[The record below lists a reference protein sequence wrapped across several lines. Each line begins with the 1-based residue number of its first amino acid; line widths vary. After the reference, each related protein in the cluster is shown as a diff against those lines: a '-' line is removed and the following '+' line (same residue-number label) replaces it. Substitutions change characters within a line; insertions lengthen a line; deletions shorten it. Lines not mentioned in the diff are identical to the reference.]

1 MSETSQNNE
10 QLLYSVVVRLG
21 DMEKQLKRAA
31 DSATGTYRLMKK
43 ESKSATDNMA
53 KDAERATTRINRAL
67 ASTSSK
73 IGLLSKT
80 YASAEQTFSQSFKG
94 LFIGLAGAF
103 TLRNATSLADQ
114 YTSIENALKSTG
126 LTGKQLTDVFD
137 GLYAAAQRNSTPIAS
152 LVQLYS
158 RLSFNQKELGTDTQ
172 GIIHFTD
179 TISQLLRAGGTSAQ
193 EASGAL
199 LQLSQALGSS
209 RIQAEEFNSIVDGAP
224 TILRAAANGIK
235 EAGGSVSKLRQ
246 LVLDGKLSNQAFFRG
261 IEVGAG
267 QITQNLAGT
276 STTVSQAMTNL
287 YNSMVKA
294 VGRFNKSAEATD
306 TFGKALQELST
317 TVDNVDM
324 NNLVKEVNQVIMV
337 LKESVEWFLKFSEKA
352 TEFSN
357 NNRPFSIGDALD
369 SSGITDAVNN
379 NLPSWF
385 FNLQTP
391 KTRAAAQKAQAG
403 GQEGK
408 TEWKRQGEESGKS
421 FTEGAEDAIQ
431 QWYKN
436 KYPNGVKDALRE
448 EGTTVLS
455 SRGQG
460 KPSATKQDPV
470 SVKDYPVIGS
480 KDGKGSKKKLND
492 YQQEIRSIQ
501 EQTASLNAERD
512 ALAQL
517 NPLVD
522 DNGYAVEKA
531 QAKQKLLNAAKR
543 EHLTLTPELTAE
555 IERESESLA
564 KSVAS
569 KNQVIATQE
578 KLKKSIEETKDIAKD
593 FSRTLTDGLI
603 NNKKFVD
610 ALGDAFLRLGQRFA
624 DSAISTA
631 IDNVFKL
638 RTTNTASNSGSNLF
652 SSLFGGLF
660 GGKGF
665 ASGTANTGGMRGEP
679 IGIVHGQEAVIPLPN
694 GGKVPVQIFTGRQE
708 TQTKPRLSEPAQRV
722 NLSVHVAPSD
732 MFDVH
737 VREIAQQVSQQNIRE
752 YHKNLPNL
760 IGQTINE
767 AQTKNRM

>member
-53 KDAERATTRINRAL
+53 RDAERATSRINRAL

-94 LFIGLAGAF
+94 AFIGLAGAF

-224 TILRAAANGIK
+224 TILRAAAIGIE

-246 LVLDGKLSNQAFFRG
+246 LVIDGKLSNEAFFRG
-261 IEVGAG
+261 IEIGAG
-267 QITQNLAGT
+267 EITKNLDGT
-276 STTVSQAMTNL
+276 SKTVAQSMTNL

-294 VGRFNKSAEATD
+294 VGRFNESTEATN
-306 TFGKALQELST
+306 TFGQALEELSST
-317 TVDNVDM
+317 IDNIDM
-324 NNLVKEVNQVIMV
+324 DNLVTNVNNVV
-337 LKESVEWFLKFSEKA
+337 GALKDGVEWCVKFRETASNFG
-352 TEFSN
+352 TELGKTLGTDKVGN
-357 NNRPFSIGDALD
+357 WLGDAGFFD
-369 SSGITDAVNN
+369 HIPGVYSNKQYQEQQQSVN
-379 NLPSWF
+379 
-385 FNLQTP
+385 
-391 KTRAAAQKAQAG
+391 G
-403 GQEGK
+403 
-408 TEWKRQGEESGKS
+408 
-421 FTEGAEDAIQ
+421 EGAGNKTSWKSTGKQDNQAFPPNAAKTIRDN
-431 QWYKN
+431 YK
-436 KYPNGVKDALRE
+436 KLYPNGIADALSDSNRTILSPNQVE
-448 EGTTVLS
+448 RSEGKV
-455 SRGQG
+455 
-460 KPSATKQDPV
+460 KPI

-492 YQQEIRSIQ
+492 YQQEIRSIK
-501 EQTASLNAERD
+501 EQTASLDAERD

-522 DNGYAVEKA
+522 DNGFAVEKA

-543 EHLTLTPELTAE
+543 EHLTLTPKLIEE
-555 IERESESLA
+555 IENEATSLA
-564 KSVAS
+564 KSTAS
-569 KNQVIATQE
+569 RNELLAMQA
-578 KLKKSIEETKDIAKD
+578 KLKKSMEETKDVAKD
-593 FSRTLTDGLI
+593 FTRTFTDGLI
-603 NNKKFVD
+603 NGKNVVES
-610 ALGDAFLRLGQRFA
+610 LGDAILRLGQRLV
-624 DSAISTA
+624 DSGINLA
-631 IDNVFKL
+631 IDNFFKA
-638 RTTNTASNSGSNLF
+638 RTVNTASSGGGNFF
-652 SSLFGGLF
+652 SSIFGGLF

-665 ASGTANTGGMRGEP
+665 ASGTANTGGAKGEP
-679 IGIVHGQEAVIPLPN
+679 RGIVHGQEAVIPLPN
-694 GGKVPVQIFTGRQE
+694 GGKVPVQMYGGVSPKLGTPSPQKIAIHV
-708 TQTKPRLSEPAQRV
+708 EP
-722 NLSVHVAPSD
+722 SKF
-732 MFDVH
+732 FDVH
-737 VREIAQQVSQQNIRE
+737 VEEVSQKVVSSGIEQYDRVLDHTVGIKLANGRAMGRFE
-752 YHKNLPNL
+752 
-760 IGQTINE
+760 
-767 AQTKNRM
+767 

>member
-224 TILRAAANGIK
+224 TILRAAAIGIQ

-246 LVLDGKLSNQAFFRG
+246 LVIDGKLSNEAFFRG
-261 IEVGAG
+261 IEIGAG
-267 QITQNLAGT
+267 EITKNLDGT
-276 STTVSQAMTNL
+276 SKTVAQSMTNL

-294 VGRFNKSAEATD
+294 VGRFNESTEATN
-306 TFGKALQELST
+306 TFGQALEELSNT
-317 TVDNVDM
+317 IDNIDM
-324 NNLVKEVNQVIMV
+324 DNLVTNVNNVISV
-337 LKESVEWFLKFSEKA
+337 LKDGAEWFIKFRETA
-352 TEFSN
+352 SN
-357 NNRPFSIGDALD
+357 FGAELGKNLGTDKVGNWLGDAGFFD
-369 SSGITDAVNN
+369 HIPGVYSNKQYQEQQQSVN
-379 NLPSWF
+379 
-385 FNLQTP
+385 
-391 KTRAAAQKAQAG
+391 G
-403 GQEGK
+403 
-408 TEWKRQGEESGKS
+408 
-421 FTEGAEDAIQ
+421 EGADNKTSWKSTGKQDNQAFPPNATKTIRDN
-431 QWYKN
+431 YK
-436 KYPNGVKDALRE
+436 KLYPNGIADALSDSNR
-448 EGTTVLS
+448 TILS
-455 SRGQG
+455 PNQVERSGG
-460 KPSATKQDPV
+460 KVKPI

-737 VREIAQQVSQQNIRE
+737 VREVAQQVSQRNIRE

>member
-53 KDAERATTRINRAL
+53 RDAERATSRINRAL

-94 LFIGLAGAF
+94 AFIGLAGAF

-224 TILRAAANGIK
+224 TILRAAAIGIE

-246 LVLDGKLSNQAFFRG
+246 LVIDGKLSNEAFFRG
-261 IEVGAG
+261 IEIGAG
-267 QITQNLAGT
+267 EITKNLDGT
-276 STTVSQAMTNL
+276 SKTVAQSMTNL

-294 VGRFNKSAEATD
+294 VGRFNESTEATN
-306 TFGKALQELST
+306 TFGQALEELSST
-317 TVDNVDM
+317 IDNIDM
-324 NNLVKEVNQVIMV
+324 DNLVTNVNNVV
-337 LKESVEWFLKFSEKA
+337 GALKDGVEWCVKFRETASNFG
-352 TEFSN
+352 TELGKTLGTDKVGN
-357 NNRPFSIGDALD
+357 WLGDAGFFD
-369 SSGITDAVNN
+369 HIPGVYSNKQYQEQQQSVN
-379 NLPSWF
+379 
-385 FNLQTP
+385 
-391 KTRAAAQKAQAG
+391 G
-403 GQEGK
+403 
-408 TEWKRQGEESGKS
+408 
-421 FTEGAEDAIQ
+421 EGAGNKTSWKSTGKQDNQAFPPNAAKTIRDN
-431 QWYKN
+431 YK
-436 KYPNGVKDALRE
+436 KLYPNGIADALSDSNR
-448 EGTTVLS
+448 TILS
-455 SRGQG
+455 PNQVERSGG
-460 KPSATKQDPV
+460 KVKPI

-492 YQQEIRSIQ
+492 YQQEIRSIK
-501 EQTASLNAERD
+501 EQTASLDAERD

-522 DNGYAVEKA
+522 DNGFAVEKA

-543 EHLTLTPELTAE
+543 EHLTLTPKLIEE
-555 IERESESLA
+555 IENEATSLA
-564 KSVAS
+564 KSTAS
-569 KNQVIATQE
+569 RNELLAMQA
-578 KLKKSIEETKDIAKD
+578 KLKKSMEETKDVAKD
-593 FSRTLTDGLI
+593 FTRTFTDGLI
-603 NNKKFVD
+603 NGKNVVES
-610 ALGDAFLRLGQRFA
+610 LGDAILRLGQRLV
-624 DSAISTA
+624 DSGINLA
-631 IDNVFKL
+631 IDNFFKA
-638 RTTNTASNSGSNLF
+638 RTVNTASSGGGNFF
-652 SSLFGGLF
+652 SSIFGGLF

-665 ASGTANTGGMRGEP
+665 ASGTANTGGAKGEP
-679 IGIVHGQEAVIPLPN
+679 RGIVHGQEAVIPLPN
-694 GGKVPVQIFTGRQE
+694 GGKVPVQMYGGVSPKLGTPSPQKIAIHV
-708 TQTKPRLSEPAQRV
+708 EP
-722 NLSVHVAPSD
+722 SKF
-732 MFDVH
+732 FDVH
-737 VREIAQQVSQQNIRE
+737 VEEVSQKVVSSGIEQYDRVLD
-752 YHKNLPNL
+752 HTV
-760 IGQTINE
+760 G
-767 AQTKNRM
+767 TKLANGRAMGRFE

>member
-53 KDAERATTRINRAL
+53 RDAERATSRINRAL

-94 LFIGLAGAF
+94 AFIGLAGAF

-224 TILRAAANGIK
+224 TILRAAAIGIE

-246 LVLDGKLSNQAFFRG
+246 LVIDGKLSNEAFFRG
-261 IEVGAG
+261 IEIGAG
-267 QITQNLAGT
+267 EITKNLDGT
-276 STTVSQAMTNL
+276 SKTVAQSMTNL

-294 VGRFNKSAEATD
+294 VGRFNESTEATN
-306 TFGKALQELST
+306 TFGQALEELSST
-317 TVDNVDM
+317 IDNIDM
-324 NNLVKEVNQVIMV
+324 DNLVTNVNNVV
-337 LKESVEWFLKFSEKA
+337 GALKDGVEWCVKFRETASNFG
-352 TEFSN
+352 TELGKTLGTDKVGN
-357 NNRPFSIGDALD
+357 WLGDAGFFD
-369 SSGITDAVNN
+369 HIPGVYSNKQYQEQQQSVN
-379 NLPSWF
+379 
-385 FNLQTP
+385 
-391 KTRAAAQKAQAG
+391 G
-403 GQEGK
+403 
-408 TEWKRQGEESGKS
+408 
-421 FTEGAEDAIQ
+421 EGAGNKTSWKSTGKQDNQAFPPNAAKTIRDN
-431 QWYKN
+431 YK
-436 KYPNGVKDALRE
+436 KLYPNGIADALSDSNRTILSPNQVE
-448 EGTTVLS
+448 RSEGKV
-455 SRGQG
+455 
-460 KPSATKQDPV
+460 KPI

-492 YQQEIRSIQ
+492 YQQEIRSIK
-501 EQTASLNAERD
+501 EQTASLDAERD

-522 DNGYAVEKA
+522 DNGFAVEKA

-543 EHLTLTPELTAE
+543 EHLTLTPKLIEE
-555 IERESESLA
+555 IENEATSLA
-564 KSVAS
+564 KSTAS
-569 KNQVIATQE
+569 RNELLAMQA
-578 KLKKSIEETKDIAKD
+578 KLKKSMEETKDVAKD
-593 FSRTLTDGLI
+593 FTRTFTDGLI
-603 NNKKFVD
+603 NGKNVVES
-610 ALGDAFLRLGQRFA
+610 LGDAILRLGQRLV
-624 DSAISTA
+624 DSGINLA
-631 IDNVFKL
+631 IDNFFKA
-638 RTTNTASNSGSNLF
+638 RTVNTASSGGGNFF
-652 SSLFGGLF
+652 SSIFGGLF

-665 ASGTANTGGMRGEP
+665 ASGTANTGGAKGEP
-679 IGIVHGQEAVIPLPN
+679 RGIVHGQEAVIPLPN
-694 GGKVPVQIFTGRQE
+694 GGKVPVQMYGGVSPKLGTPSPQKIAIHV
-708 TQTKPRLSEPAQRV
+708 EP
-722 NLSVHVAPSD
+722 SKF
-732 MFDVH
+732 FDVH
-737 VREIAQQVSQQNIRE
+737 VEEVSQKVVSSGIEQYDRVLD
-752 YHKNLPNL
+752 HTV
-760 IGQTINE
+760 G
-767 AQTKNRM
+767 TKLANGRAMGRFE

>member
-80 YASAEQTFSQSFKG
+80 YASAEQSFSQSFKG
-94 LFIGLAGAF
+94 AFIGLAGAF

-224 TILRAAANGIK
+224 TILRAAAIGIE

-246 LVLDGKLSNQAFFRG
+246 LVIDGKLSNEAFFRG
-261 IEVGAG
+261 IEIGAG
-267 QITQNLAGT
+267 EITKNLDGT
-276 STTVSQAMTNL
+276 SKTVAQSMTNL

-294 VGRFNKSAEATD
+294 VGRFNESTEATN
-306 TFGKALQELST
+306 TFGQALEELSST
-317 TVDNVDM
+317 IDNIDM
-324 NNLVKEVNQVIMV
+324 DNLVTNVNNVV
-337 LKESVEWFLKFSEKA
+337 GALKDGVEWCVKFRETASNFG
-352 TEFSN
+352 TELGKTLGTDKVGN
-357 NNRPFSIGDALD
+357 WLGDAGFFD
-369 SSGITDAVNN
+369 HIPGVYSNKQYQEQQQSVN
-379 NLPSWF
+379 
-385 FNLQTP
+385 
-391 KTRAAAQKAQAG
+391 G
-403 GQEGK
+403 
-408 TEWKRQGEESGKS
+408 
-421 FTEGAEDAIQ
+421 EGAGNKTSWKSTGKQDNQAFPPNAAKTIRDN
-431 QWYKN
+431 YK
-436 KYPNGVKDALRE
+436 KLYPNGIADALSDSNRTILSPNQVE
-448 EGTTVLS
+448 RSEGKV
-455 SRGQG
+455 
-460 KPSATKQDPV
+460 KPI

-492 YQQEIRSIQ
+492 YQQEIRSIK
-501 EQTASLNAERD
+501 EQTASLDAERD

-522 DNGYAVEKA
+522 DNGFAVEKA

-543 EHLTLTPELTAE
+543 EHLTLTPKLIEE
-555 IERESESLA
+555 IENEATSLA
-564 KSVAS
+564 KSTAS
-569 KNQVIATQE
+569 RNELLAMQA
-578 KLKKSIEETKDIAKD
+578 KLKKSMEETKDVAKD
-593 FSRTLTDGLI
+593 FTRTFTDGLI
-603 NNKKFVD
+603 NGKNVVES
-610 ALGDAFLRLGQRFA
+610 LGDAILRLGQRLV
-624 DSAISTA
+624 DSGINLA
-631 IDNVFKL
+631 IDNFFKA
-638 RTTNTASNSGSNLF
+638 RTVNTASSGGGSFF
-652 SSLFGGLF
+652 SSIFGGLF

-665 ASGTANTGGMRGEP
+665 ASGTANTGGAKGEP
-679 IGIVHGQEAVIPLPN
+679 RGIVHGQEAVIPLPN
-694 GGKVPVQIFTGRQE
+694 GGKVPVQMYGGVSPKLGTPSPQKIAIHV
-708 TQTKPRLSEPAQRV
+708 EP
-722 NLSVHVAPSD
+722 SKF
-732 MFDVH
+732 FDVH
-737 VREIAQQVSQQNIRE
+737 VEEVSQKVVSSGIEQYDRVLDHTVGIKLANGRAMGRFE
-752 YHKNLPNL
+752 
-760 IGQTINE
+760 
-767 AQTKNRM
+767 

>member
-53 KDAERATTRINRAL
+53 RDAERATSRINRAL

-94 LFIGLAGAF
+94 AFIGLAGAF

-158 RLSFNQKELGTDTQ
+158 RLSFNQKELGSDTQ

-224 TILRAAANGIK
+224 TILRAAAIGIE

-246 LVLDGKLSNQAFFRG
+246 LVIDGKLSNEAFFRG
-261 IEVGAG
+261 IEIGAG
-267 QITQNLAGT
+267 EITKNLDGT
-276 STTVSQAMTNL
+276 SKTVAQSMTNL

-294 VGRFNKSAEATD
+294 VGRFNESTEATN
-306 TFGKALQELST
+306 TFGQALEELSST
-317 TVDNVDM
+317 IDNIDM
-324 NNLVKEVNQVIMV
+324 DNLVTNVNNVV
-337 LKESVEWFLKFSEKA
+337 GALKDGVEWCVKFRETASNFG
-352 TEFSN
+352 TELGKTLGTDKVGN
-357 NNRPFSIGDALD
+357 WLGDAGFFD
-369 SSGITDAVNN
+369 HIPGVYSNKQYQEQQQSVN
-379 NLPSWF
+379 
-385 FNLQTP
+385 
-391 KTRAAAQKAQAG
+391 G
-403 GQEGK
+403 
-408 TEWKRQGEESGKS
+408 
-421 FTEGAEDAIQ
+421 EGAGNKTSWKSTGKQDNQAFPPNAAKTIRDN
-431 QWYKN
+431 YK
-436 KYPNGVKDALRE
+436 KLYPNGIADALSDSNR
-448 EGTTVLS
+448 TILS
-455 SRGQG
+455 PNQVERSGG
-460 KPSATKQDPV
+460 KVKPI

-492 YQQEIRSIQ
+492 YQQEIRSIK
-501 EQTASLNAERD
+501 EQTASLDAERD

-522 DNGYAVEKA
+522 DNGFAVEKA

-543 EHLTLTPELTAE
+543 EHLTLTPKLIEE
-555 IERESESLA
+555 IENEATSLA
-564 KSVAS
+564 KSTAS
-569 KNQVIATQE
+569 RNELLAMQA
-578 KLKKSIEETKDIAKD
+578 KLKKSMEETKDVAKD
-593 FSRTLTDGLI
+593 FTRTFTDGLI
-603 NNKKFVD
+603 NGKNVVES
-610 ALGDAFLRLGQRFA
+610 LGDAILRLGQRLV
-624 DSAISTA
+624 DSGINLA
-631 IDNVFKL
+631 IDNFFKA
-638 RTTNTASNSGSNLF
+638 RTVNTASSGGGNFF
-652 SSLFGGLF
+652 SSIFGGLF

-665 ASGTANTGGMRGEP
+665 ASGTANTGGAKGEP
-679 IGIVHGQEAVIPLPN
+679 RGIVHGQEAVIPLPN
-694 GGKVPVQIFTGRQE
+694 GGKVPVQMYGGVSPKLGTPSPQKIAIHV
-708 TQTKPRLSEPAQRV
+708 EP
-722 NLSVHVAPSD
+722 SKF
-732 MFDVH
+732 FDVH
-737 VREIAQQVSQQNIRE
+737 VEEVSQKVVSSGIEQYDRVLDHTVGIKLANGRAMGRFE
-752 YHKNLPNL
+752 
-760 IGQTINE
+760 
-767 AQTKNRM
+767 

>member
-53 KDAERATTRINRAL
+53 RDAERATSRINRAL

-94 LFIGLAGAF
+94 AFIGLAGAF

-224 TILRAAANGIK
+224 TILRAAAIGIE

-246 LVLDGKLSNQAFFRG
+246 LVIDGKLSNEAFFRG
-261 IEVGAG
+261 IEIGAG
-267 QITQNLAGT
+267 EITKNLDGT
-276 STTVSQAMTNL
+276 SKTVAQSMTNL

-294 VGRFNKSAEATD
+294 VGRFNESTEATN
-306 TFGKALQELST
+306 TFGQALEELSST
-317 TVDNVDM
+317 IDNIDM
-324 NNLVKEVNQVIMV
+324 DNLVTNVNNVVGALKDGVEWCLKFRETAISFGSELGNNLGIDKVGNW
-337 LKESVEWFLKFSEKA
+337 L
-352 TEFSN
+352 
-357 NNRPFSIGDALD
+357 GDAGFFD
-369 SSGITDAVNN
+369 YIPGVYSNKRYQEQQQSVN
-379 NLPSWF
+379 
-385 FNLQTP
+385 
-391 KTRAAAQKAQAG
+391 G
-403 GQEGK
+403 
-408 TEWKRQGEESGKS
+408 
-421 FTEGAEDAIQ
+421 EGAGNKTSWKSTGKQDNQAFPPNAAKTIRDN
-431 QWYKN
+431 YK
-436 KYPNGVKDALRE
+436 KLYPNGIADALSDSNR
-448 EGTTVLS
+448 TILS
-455 SRGQG
+455 PNQVERSGG
-460 KPSATKQDPV
+460 KVKPI

-492 YQQEIRSIQ
+492 YQQEIRSIK
-501 EQTASLNAERD
+501 EQTASLDAERD

-522 DNGYAVEKA
+522 DNGFAVEKA

-543 EHLTLTPELTAE
+543 EHLTLTPKLIEE
-555 IERESESLA
+555 IENEATSLA
-564 KSVAS
+564 KSTAS
-569 KNQVIATQE
+569 RNELLAMQA
-578 KLKKSIEETKDIAKD
+578 KLKKSMEETKDVAKD
-593 FSRTLTDGLI
+593 FTRTFTDGLI
-603 NNKKFVD
+603 NGKNVVES
-610 ALGDAFLRLGQRFA
+610 LGDAILRLGQRLV
-624 DSAISTA
+624 DSGINLA
-631 IDNVFKL
+631 IDNFFKA
-638 RTTNTASNSGSNLF
+638 RTVNTASSGGGNFF
-652 SSLFGGLF
+652 SSIFGGLF

-665 ASGTANTGGMRGEP
+665 ASGTANTGGAKGEP
-679 IGIVHGQEAVIPLPN
+679 RGIVHGQEAVIPLPN
-694 GGKVPVQIFTGRQE
+694 GGKVPVQMYGGVSPKLGTPSPQKIAIHV
-708 TQTKPRLSEPAQRV
+708 EP
-722 NLSVHVAPSD
+722 SKF
-732 MFDVH
+732 FDVH
-737 VREIAQQVSQQNIRE
+737 VEEISQKVVSSGIEQYDRVLDHTVGIKLANGRAMGRFE
-752 YHKNLPNL
+752 
-760 IGQTINE
+760 
-767 AQTKNRM
+767 

>member
-53 KDAERATTRINRAL
+53 RDAERATSRINRAL

-94 LFIGLAGAF
+94 AFIGLAGAF

-224 TILRAAANGIK
+224 TILRAAAIGIE

-246 LVLDGKLSNQAFFRG
+246 LVIDGKLSNEAFFRG
-261 IEVGAG
+261 IEIGAG
-267 QITQNLAGT
+267 EITKNLDGT
-276 STTVSQAMTNL
+276 SKTVAQSMTNL

-294 VGRFNKSAEATD
+294 VGRFNESTEATN
-306 TFGKALQELST
+306 TFGQALEELSST
-317 TVDNVDM
+317 IDNIDM
-324 NNLVKEVNQVIMV
+324 DNLVTNVNNVV
-337 LKESVEWFLKFSEKA
+337 GALKDGVEWCVKFRETA
-352 TEFSN
+352 SN
-357 NNRPFSIGDALD
+357 FGAELGKTLGTDKVGNWLGDAGFFD
-369 SSGITDAVNN
+369 HIPGVYSNKQYQEQQQSVN
-379 NLPSWF
+379 
-385 FNLQTP
+385 
-391 KTRAAAQKAQAG
+391 G
-403 GQEGK
+403 
-408 TEWKRQGEESGKS
+408 
-421 FTEGAEDAIQ
+421 EGAGNKTSWKSTGKQDNQAFPPNAAKTIRDN
-431 QWYKN
+431 YK
-436 KYPNGVKDALRE
+436 KLYPNGIADALSDSNRTILSPNQVE
-448 EGTTVLS
+448 RSEGKV
-455 SRGQG
+455 
-460 KPSATKQDPV
+460 KPI

-492 YQQEIRSIQ
+492 YQQEIRSIK
-501 EQTASLNAERD
+501 EQTASLDAERD

-522 DNGYAVEKA
+522 DNGFAVEKA

-543 EHLTLTPELTAE
+543 EHLTLTPKLIEE
-555 IERESESLA
+555 IENEATSLA
-564 KSVAS
+564 KSTAS
-569 KNQVIATQE
+569 RNELLAMQA
-578 KLKKSIEETKDIAKD
+578 KLKKSMEETKDVAKD
-593 FSRTLTDGLI
+593 FTRTFTDGLI
-603 NNKKFVD
+603 NGKNVVES
-610 ALGDAFLRLGQRFA
+610 LGDAILRLGQRLV
-624 DSAISTA
+624 DSGINLA
-631 IDNVFKL
+631 IDNFFKA
-638 RTTNTASNSGSNLF
+638 RTVNTASSGGGNFF
-652 SSLFGGLF
+652 SSIFGGLF

-665 ASGTANTGGMRGEP
+665 ASGTANTGGAKGEP
-679 IGIVHGQEAVIPLPN
+679 RGIVHGQEAVIPLPN
-694 GGKVPVQIFTGRQE
+694 GGKVPVQMYGGVSPKLGTPSPQKIAIHV
-708 TQTKPRLSEPAQRV
+708 EP
-722 NLSVHVAPSD
+722 SKF
-732 MFDVH
+732 FDVH
-737 VREIAQQVSQQNIRE
+737 VEEVSQKVVSSGIEQYDRVLDHTVGIKLANGRAMGRFE
-752 YHKNLPNL
+752 
-760 IGQTINE
+760 
-767 AQTKNRM
+767 

>member
-53 KDAERATTRINRAL
+53 RDAERATSRINRAL

-94 LFIGLAGAF
+94 AFIGLAGAF

-224 TILRAAANGIK
+224 TILRAAAIGIE

-246 LVLDGKLSNQAFFRG
+246 LVIDGKLSNEAFFRG
-261 IEVGAG
+261 IEIGAG
-267 QITQNLAGT
+267 EITKNLDGT
-276 STTVSQAMTNL
+276 SKTVAQSMTNL

-294 VGRFNKSAEATD
+294 VGRFNESTEATN
-306 TFGKALQELST
+306 TFGQALEELSST
-317 TVDNVDM
+317 IDNIDM
-324 NNLVKEVNQVIMV
+324 DNLVTNVNNVV
-337 LKESVEWFLKFSEKA
+337 GALKDGVEWCVKFRETASNFG
-352 TEFSN
+352 TELGKTLGTDKVGN
-357 NNRPFSIGDALD
+357 WLGDAGFFD
-369 SSGITDAVNN
+369 HIPGVYSNKQYQEQQQSVN
-379 NLPSWF
+379 
-385 FNLQTP
+385 
-391 KTRAAAQKAQAG
+391 G
-403 GQEGK
+403 
-408 TEWKRQGEESGKS
+408 
-421 FTEGAEDAIQ
+421 EGAGNKTSWKSTGKQDNQAFPPNAAKTIRDN
-431 QWYKN
+431 YK
-436 KYPNGVKDALRE
+436 KLYPNGIADALSDSNR
-448 EGTTVLS
+448 TILS
-455 SRGQG
+455 PNQVERSGG
-460 KPSATKQDPV
+460 KVKPI

-492 YQQEIRSIQ
+492 YQQEIRSIK
-501 EQTASLNAERD
+501 EQTASLDAERD

-522 DNGYAVEKA
+522 DNGFAVEKA
-531 QAKQKLLNAAKR
+531 QVKQKLLNAAKR
-543 EHLTLTPELTAE
+543 EHLTLTPKLIEE
-555 IERESESLA
+555 IENEATSLA
-564 KSVAS
+564 KSTAS
-569 KNQVIATQE
+569 RNELLAMQA
-578 KLKKSIEETKDIAKD
+578 KLKKSMEETKDVAKD
-593 FSRTLTDGLI
+593 FTRTFTDGLI
-603 NNKKFVD
+603 NGKNVVES
-610 ALGDAFLRLGQRFA
+610 LGDAILRLGQRLV
-624 DSAISTA
+624 DSGINLA
-631 IDNVFKL
+631 IDNFFKA
-638 RTTNTASNSGSNLF
+638 RTVNTASSGGGNFF
-652 SSLFGGLF
+652 SSIFGGLF

-665 ASGTANTGGMRGEP
+665 ASGTANTGGAKGEP
-679 IGIVHGQEAVIPLPN
+679 RGIVHGQEAVIPLPN
-694 GGKVPVQIFTGRQE
+694 GGKVPVQMYGGVSPKLGTPSPQKIAIHV
-708 TQTKPRLSEPAQRV
+708 EP
-722 NLSVHVAPSD
+722 SKF
-732 MFDVH
+732 FDVH
-737 VREIAQQVSQQNIRE
+737 VEEVSQKVVSSGIEQYDRVLDHTVGIKLANGRAMGRFE
-752 YHKNLPNL
+752 
-760 IGQTINE
+760 
-767 AQTKNRM
+767 

>member
-53 KDAERATTRINRAL
+53 RDAERATSRINRAL

-94 LFIGLAGAF
+94 AFIGLAGAF

-224 TILRAAANGIK
+224 TILRAAAIGIE

-246 LVLDGKLSNQAFFRG
+246 LVIDGKLSNEAFFRG
-261 IEVGAG
+261 IEIGAG
-267 QITQNLAGT
+267 EITKNLDGT
-276 STTVSQAMTNL
+276 SKTVAQSMTNL

-294 VGRFNKSAEATD
+294 VGRFNESTEATN
-306 TFGKALQELST
+306 TFGQALEELSST
-317 TVDNVDM
+317 IDNIDM
-324 NNLVKEVNQVIMV
+324 DNLVTNVNNVV
-337 LKESVEWFLKFSEKA
+337 GALKDGVEWCVKFRETASNFG
-352 TEFSN
+352 TELGKTLGTDKVGN
-357 NNRPFSIGDALD
+357 WLGDAGFFD
-369 SSGITDAVNN
+369 HIPGVYSNKQYQEQQQSVN
-379 NLPSWF
+379 
-385 FNLQTP
+385 
-391 KTRAAAQKAQAG
+391 G
-403 GQEGK
+403 
-408 TEWKRQGEESGKS
+408 
-421 FTEGAEDAIQ
+421 EGAGNKTSWKSTGKQDNQAFPPNAAKTIRDN
-431 QWYKN
+431 YK
-436 KYPNGVKDALRE
+436 KLYPNGIADALSDSNR
-448 EGTTVLS
+448 TILS
-455 SRGQG
+455 PNQVERSGG
-460 KPSATKQDPV
+460 KVKPI

-492 YQQEIRSIQ
+492 YQQEIRSIK
-501 EQTASLNAERD
+501 EQTASLDAERD

-522 DNGYAVEKA
+522 DNGFAVEKA

-543 EHLTLTPELTAE
+543 EHLTLTPKLIEE
-555 IERESESLA
+555 IENEATSLA
-564 KSVAS
+564 KSTAS
-569 KNQVIATQE
+569 RNELLAMQA
-578 KLKKSIEETKDIAKD
+578 KLKKSMEETKDVAKD
-593 FSRTLTDGLI
+593 FTRTFTDGLI
-603 NNKKFVD
+603 NGKNVVES
-610 ALGDAFLRLGQRFA
+610 LGDAILRLGQRLV
-624 DSAISTA
+624 DSGINLA
-631 IDNVFKL
+631 IDNFFKA
-638 RTTNTASNSGSNLF
+638 RTVNTASSGGGSFF
-652 SSLFGGLF
+652 SSIIGGLF

-665 ASGTANTGGMRGEP
+665 ASGTANTGGAKGEP
-679 IGIVHGQEAVIPLPN
+679 RGIVHGQEAVIPLPN
-694 GGKVPVQIFTGRQE
+694 GGKVPVQMYGGVSPKLGTPSPQKIAIHV
-708 TQTKPRLSEPAQRV
+708 EP
-722 NLSVHVAPSD
+722 SKF
-732 MFDVH
+732 FDVH
-737 VREIAQQVSQQNIRE
+737 VEEVSQKVVSSGIEQYDRVLDHTVGIKLANGRAMGRFE
-752 YHKNLPNL
+752 
-760 IGQTINE
+760 
-767 AQTKNRM
+767 

>member
-53 KDAERATTRINRAL
+53 RDAERATSRINRAL

-94 LFIGLAGAF
+94 AFIGLAGAF

-224 TILRAAANGIK
+224 TILRAAAIGIE

-246 LVLDGKLSNQAFFRG
+246 LVIDGKLSNEAFFRG
-261 IEVGAG
+261 IEIGAG
-267 QITQNLAGT
+267 EITKNLDGT
-276 STTVSQAMTNL
+276 SKTVAQSMTNL

-294 VGRFNKSAEATD
+294 VGRFNESTEATN
-306 TFGKALQELST
+306 TFGQALEELSST
-317 TVDNVDM
+317 IDNIDM
-324 NNLVKEVNQVIMV
+324 DNLVTNVNNVV
-337 LKESVEWFLKFSEKA
+337 GALKDGVEWCVKFRETASNFG
-352 TEFSN
+352 TELGKTLGTDKVGN
-357 NNRPFSIGDALD
+357 WLGDAGFFD
-369 SSGITDAVNN
+369 HIPGVYSNKQYQEQQQSVN
-379 NLPSWF
+379 
-385 FNLQTP
+385 
-391 KTRAAAQKAQAG
+391 G
-403 GQEGK
+403 
-408 TEWKRQGEESGKS
+408 
-421 FTEGAEDAIQ
+421 EGAGNKTSWKSTGKQDNQAFPPNAAKTIRDN
-431 QWYKN
+431 YK
-436 KYPNGVKDALRE
+436 KLYPNGIADALSDSNR
-448 EGTTVLS
+448 TILS
-455 SRGQG
+455 PNQVERPGG
-460 KPSATKQDPV
+460 KVKPI

-492 YQQEIRSIQ
+492 YQQEIRSIK
-501 EQTASLNAERD
+501 EQTASLDAERD

-522 DNGYAVEKA
+522 DNGFAVEKA

-543 EHLTLTPELTAE
+543 EHLTLTPKLIEE
-555 IERESESLA
+555 IENEATSLA
-564 KSVAS
+564 KSTAS
-569 KNQVIATQE
+569 RNELLAMQA
-578 KLKKSIEETKDIAKD
+578 KLKKSMEETKDVAKD
-593 FSRTLTDGLI
+593 FTRTFTDGLI
-603 NNKKFVD
+603 NGKNVVES
-610 ALGDAFLRLGQRFA
+610 LGDAILRLGQRLV
-624 DSAISTA
+624 DSGINLA
-631 IDNVFKL
+631 IDNFFKA
-638 RTTNTASNSGSNLF
+638 RTVNTASSGGGNFF
-652 SSLFGGLF
+652 SSIFGGLF

-665 ASGTANTGGMRGEP
+665 ASGTANTGGAKGEP
-679 IGIVHGQEAVIPLPN
+679 RGIVHGQEAVIPLPN
-694 GGKVPVQIFTGRQE
+694 GGKVPVQMYGGVSPKLGTPSPQKIAIHV
-708 TQTKPRLSEPAQRV
+708 EP
-722 NLSVHVAPSD
+722 SKF
-732 MFDVH
+732 FDVH
-737 VREIAQQVSQQNIRE
+737 VEEVSQKVVSSGIEQYDRVLDHTVGIKLANGRAMGRFE
-752 YHKNLPNL
+752 
-760 IGQTINE
+760 
-767 AQTKNRM
+767 

>member
-53 KDAERATTRINRAL
+53 RDAERATSRINRAL

-94 LFIGLAGAF
+94 AFIGLAGAF

-224 TILRAAANGIK
+224 TILRAAAIGIE

-246 LVLDGKLSNQAFFRG
+246 LVIDGKLSNEAFFRG
-261 IEVGAG
+261 IEIGAG
-267 QITQNLAGT
+267 EITKNLDGT
-276 STTVSQAMTNL
+276 SKTVAQSMTNL

-294 VGRFNKSAEATD
+294 VGRFNESTEATN
-306 TFGKALQELST
+306 TFGQALEELSST
-317 TVDNVDM
+317 IDNIDM
-324 NNLVKEVNQVIMV
+324 DNLVTNVNNVV
-337 LKESVEWFLKFSEKA
+337 GALKDGVEWCVKFRETA
-352 TEFSN
+352 SN
-357 NNRPFSIGDALD
+357 FGAELGKTLGTDKVGNWLGDAGFFD
-369 SSGITDAVNN
+369 HIPGVYSNKQYQEQQQSVN
-379 NLPSWF
+379 
-385 FNLQTP
+385 
-391 KTRAAAQKAQAG
+391 G
-403 GQEGK
+403 
-408 TEWKRQGEESGKS
+408 
-421 FTEGAEDAIQ
+421 EGAGNKTSWKSTGKQDNQAFPPNAAKTIRDN
-431 QWYKN
+431 YK
-436 KYPNGVKDALRE
+436 KLYPNGIADALSDSNRTILSRNQVE
-448 EGTTVLS
+448 RSEGKV
-455 SRGQG
+455 
-460 KPSATKQDPV
+460 KPI

-492 YQQEIRSIQ
+492 YQQEIRSIK
-501 EQTASLNAERD
+501 EQTASLDAERD

-522 DNGYAVEKA
+522 DNGFAVEKA

-543 EHLTLTPELTAE
+543 EHLTLTPKLIEE
-555 IERESESLA
+555 IENEATSLA
-564 KSVAS
+564 KSTAS
-569 KNQVIATQE
+569 RNELLAMQA
-578 KLKKSIEETKDIAKD
+578 KLKKSMEETKDVAKD
-593 FSRTLTDGLI
+593 FTRTFTDGLI
-603 NNKKFVD
+603 NGKNVVES
-610 ALGDAFLRLGQRFA
+610 LGDAILRLGQRLV
-624 DSAISTA
+624 DSGINLA
-631 IDNVFKL
+631 IDNFFKA
-638 RTTNTASNSGSNLF
+638 RTVNTASSGGGNFF
-652 SSLFGGLF
+652 SSIFGGLF

-665 ASGTANTGGMRGEP
+665 ASGTANTGGAKGEP
-679 IGIVHGQEAVIPLPN
+679 RGIVHGQEAVIPLPN
-694 GGKVPVQIFTGRQE
+694 GGKVPVQMYGGVSPKLGTPSPQKIAIHV
-708 TQTKPRLSEPAQRV
+708 EP
-722 NLSVHVAPSD
+722 SKF
-732 MFDVH
+732 FDVH
-737 VREIAQQVSQQNIRE
+737 VEEVSQKVVSSGIEQYDRVLDHTVGIKLANGRAMGRFE
-752 YHKNLPNL
+752 
-760 IGQTINE
+760 
-767 AQTKNRM
+767 

>member
-80 YASAEQTFSQSFKG
+80 YASAEQSFSQSFKG

-224 TILRAAANGIK
+224 TILRAAAIGIE

-246 LVLDGKLSNQAFFRG
+246 LVIDGKLSNEAFFRG
-261 IEVGAG
+261 IEIGAG
-267 QITQNLAGT
+267 EITKNLDGT
-276 STTVSQAMTNL
+276 SKTVAQSMTNL

-294 VGRFNKSAEATD
+294 VGRFNESTEATN
-306 TFGKALQELST
+306 TFGQALEELSNT
-317 TVDNVDM
+317 IDNIDM
-324 NNLVKEVNQVIMV
+324 DNLVTNVNNVISV
-337 LKESVEWFLKFSEKA
+337 LKDGAEWFIKFRETA
-352 TEFSN
+352 SN
-357 NNRPFSIGDALD
+357 FGAELGKNLGTDKVGNWLGDAGFFD
-369 SSGITDAVNN
+369 HIPGVYSNKQYQEQQQSVN
-379 NLPSWF
+379 
-385 FNLQTP
+385 
-391 KTRAAAQKAQAG
+391 G
-403 GQEGK
+403 
-408 TEWKRQGEESGKS
+408 
-421 FTEGAEDAIQ
+421 EGAGNKTSWKSTGKQDNQAFPPNAAKTIRDN
-431 QWYKN
+431 YK
-436 KYPNGVKDALRE
+436 KLYPNGIADALSDSNR
-448 EGTTVLS
+448 TILS
-455 SRGQG
+455 PNQVERSGG
-460 KPSATKQDPV
+460 KVKPI

-665 ASGTANTGGMRGEP
+665 AAGTANTGGMRGEP

-708 TQTKPRLSEPAQRV
+708 TPTKPRLSEPAQRV

-737 VREIAQQVSQQNIRE
+737 VREIAQQVSQRNIRE

>member
-53 KDAERATTRINRAL
+53 RDAERATSRINRAL

-94 LFIGLAGAF
+94 AFIGLAGAF

-114 YTSIENALKSTG
+114 YTSIENALRSTG

-224 TILRAAANGIK
+224 TILRAAAIGIE

-246 LVLDGKLSNQAFFRG
+246 LVIDGKLSNEAFFRG
-261 IEVGAG
+261 IEIGAG
-267 QITQNLAGT
+267 EITKNLDGT
-276 STTVSQAMTNL
+276 SKTVAQSMTNL

-294 VGRFNKSAEATD
+294 VGRFNESTEATN
-306 TFGKALQELST
+306 TFGQALEELSST
-317 TVDNVDM
+317 IDNIDM
-324 NNLVKEVNQVIMV
+324 DNLVTNVNNVV
-337 LKESVEWFLKFSEKA
+337 GALKDGVEWCVKFRETASNFG
-352 TEFSN
+352 TELGKTLGTDKVGN
-357 NNRPFSIGDALD
+357 WLGDAGFFD
-369 SSGITDAVNN
+369 HIPGVYSNKQYQEQQQSVN
-379 NLPSWF
+379 
-385 FNLQTP
+385 
-391 KTRAAAQKAQAG
+391 G
-403 GQEGK
+403 
-408 TEWKRQGEESGKS
+408 
-421 FTEGAEDAIQ
+421 EGAGNKTSWKSTGKQDNQAFPPNAAKTIRDN
-431 QWYKN
+431 YK
-436 KYPNGVKDALRE
+436 KLYPNGIADALSDSNR
-448 EGTTVLS
+448 TILS
-455 SRGQG
+455 PNQVERSGG
-460 KPSATKQDPV
+460 KVKPI

-492 YQQEIRSIQ
+492 YQQEIRSIK
-501 EQTASLNAERD
+501 EQTASLDAERD

-522 DNGYAVEKA
+522 DNGFAVEKA

-543 EHLTLTPELTAE
+543 EHLTLTPKLIEE
-555 IERESESLA
+555 IENEATSLA
-564 KSVAS
+564 KSTAS
-569 KNQVIATQE
+569 RNELLAMQA
-578 KLKKSIEETKDIAKD
+578 KLKKSMEETKDVAKD
-593 FSRTLTDGLI
+593 FTRTFTDGLI
-603 NNKKFVD
+603 NGKNVVES
-610 ALGDAFLRLGQRFA
+610 LGDAILRLGQRLV
-624 DSAISTA
+624 DSGINLA
-631 IDNVFKL
+631 IDNFFKA
-638 RTTNTASNSGSNLF
+638 RTVNTASSGGGNFF
-652 SSLFGGLF
+652 SSIFGGLF

-665 ASGTANTGGMRGEP
+665 ASGTANTGGAKGEP
-679 IGIVHGQEAVIPLPN
+679 RGIVHGQEAVIPLPN
-694 GGKVPVQIFTGRQE
+694 GGKVPVQMYGGVSPKLGTPSPQKIAIHV
-708 TQTKPRLSEPAQRV
+708 EP
-722 NLSVHVAPSD
+722 SKF
-732 MFDVH
+732 FDVH
-737 VREIAQQVSQQNIRE
+737 VEEVSQKVVSSGIEQYDRVLDHTVGIKLANGRAMGRFE
-752 YHKNLPNL
+752 
-760 IGQTINE
+760 
-767 AQTKNRM
+767 

>member
-224 TILRAAANGIK
+224 TILRAAAIGIE

-246 LVLDGKLSNQAFFRG
+246 LVIDGKLSNEAFFRG
-261 IEVGAG
+261 IEIGAG
-267 QITQNLAGT
+267 EITKNLDGT
-276 STTVSQAMTNL
+276 SKTVAQSMTNL

-294 VGRFNKSAEATD
+294 VGRFNESTEATN
-306 TFGKALQELST
+306 TFGQALEELSNT
-317 TVDNVDM
+317 IDNIDM
-324 NNLVKEVNQVIMV
+324 DNLVTNVNNVISV
-337 LKESVEWFLKFSEKA
+337 LKDGAEWFIKFRETA
-352 TEFSN
+352 SN
-357 NNRPFSIGDALD
+357 FGAELGKNLGTDKVGNWLGDAGFFD
-369 SSGITDAVNN
+369 HIPGVYSNKQYQEQQQSVN
-379 NLPSWF
+379 
-385 FNLQTP
+385 
-391 KTRAAAQKAQAG
+391 G
-403 GQEGK
+403 
-408 TEWKRQGEESGKS
+408 
-421 FTEGAEDAIQ
+421 EGADNKTSWKSTGKQDNQAFPPNAAKTIRDN
-431 QWYKN
+431 YK
-436 KYPNGVKDALRE
+436 KLYPNGVADALSDSNRTILRPNQVE
-448 EGTTVLS
+448 RPEGKV
-455 SRGQG
+455 
-460 KPSATKQDPV
+460 KPI

-480 KDGKGSKKKLND
+480 KDDKGSKKKLND
-492 YQQEIRSIQ
+492 YQQEIRSIK
-501 EQTASLNAERD
+501 EQTASLDAERD

-522 DNGYAVEKA
+522 DNGFAVEKA

-752 YHKNLPNL
+752 YHKNLPNV

>member
-10 QLLYSVVVRLG
+10 QLLYSIVVRLG
-21 DMEKQLKRAA
+21 DMEKQMKRAA

-43 ESKSATDNMA
+43 ESKSATEDMA

-80 YASAEQTFSQSFKG
+80 YANVGQTFSQSFKG

-114 YTSIENALKSTG
+114 FTSIENALKSTG
-126 LTGKQLTDVFD
+126 LTGQEVTDVFD

-158 RLSFNQKELGTDTQ
+158 RLSFNQKELGTNSQ

-224 TILRAAANGIK
+224 TILRAAAMGIR

-261 IEVGAG
+261 IEIGAG
-267 QITQNLAGT
+267 EITKNLDGT
-276 STTVSQAMTNL
+276 SKTVSQSMTNL

-294 VGRFNKSAEATD
+294 VGRFNESTEATN
-306 TFGKALQELST
+306 TFGKALDELSSSI
-317 TVDNVDM
+317 DNIDM
-324 NNLVKEVNQVIMV
+324 DNLVSNINEVVTA
-337 LKESVEWFLKFSEKA
+337 LKNMVEWSLKA
-352 TEFSN
+352 
-357 NNRPFSIGDALD
+357 GDAGQTMGEKL
-369 SSGITDAVNN
+369 G
-379 NLPSWF
+379 LPNIGNKIRQSEFGQWVDQNVPHWF
-385 FNLQTP
+385 FNFGSDNTTG
-391 KTRAAAQKAQAG
+391 KTSRTTANKPDAGAFPPNAEKNIVEYYRKRYPNRAA
-403 GQEGK
+403 
-408 TEWKRQGEESGKS
+408 
-421 FTEGAEDAIQ
+421 
-431 QWYKN
+431 
-436 KYPNGVKDALRE
+436 DALRD
-448 EGTTVLS
+448 EGTTVLVPN
-455 SRGQG
+455 QTN
-460 KPSATKQDPV
+460 KPTTKKTKPI
-470 SVKDYPVIGS
+470 SVKDYPVIGG

-492 YQQEIRSIQ
+492 YEQEIRSIK

-517 NPLVD
+517 NPFID

-543 EHLTLTPELTAE
+543 EHIKFTPELTAE
-555 IERESESLA
+555 IERESETLA
-564 KSVAS
+564 KATAA
-569 KNQVIATQE
+569 KNEVIATQE
-578 KLKKSIEETKDIAKD
+578 KLKKSMEETKDIAKD
-593 FSRTLTDGLI
+593 FTRTLTDGLI
-603 NNKKFVD
+603 NNKKFVES
-610 ALGDAFLRLGQRFA
+610 LGDALMRLGQRFV
-624 DSAISTA
+624 DSGISLA
-631 IDNVFKL
+631 IDNLFKN
-638 RTTNTASNSGSNLF
+638 RAANTASSGGGNLF
-652 SSLFGGLF
+652 SSLLGGLF

-665 ASGTANTGGMRGEP
+665 ASGTANTGGSRGEP

-694 GGKVPVQIFTGRQE
+694 GGKVPVQMYGAQNQ
-708 TQTKPRLSEPAQRV
+708 TQFPQQPMKQQLE
-722 NLSVHVAPSD
+722 VHVKPSPL
-732 MFDVH
+732 FDVH
-737 VREIAQQVSQQNIRE
+737 VEEISSSVTSNSIQQYDKVLDRT
-752 YHKNLPNL
+752 
-760 IGQTINE
+760 IGVKLNQSR
-767 AQTKNRM
+767 AMGRSY

>member
-53 KDAERATTRINRAL
+53 RDAERATSRINRAL

-94 LFIGLAGAF
+94 AFIGLAGAF

-224 TILRAAANGIK
+224 TILRAAAIGIE

-246 LVLDGKLSNQAFFRG
+246 LVIDGKLSNEAFFRG
-261 IEVGAG
+261 IEIGAG
-267 QITQNLAGT
+267 EITKNLDGT
-276 STTVSQAMTNL
+276 SKTVAQSMTNL

-294 VGRFNKSAEATD
+294 VGRFNESTEATN
-306 TFGKALQELST
+306 TFGQALEELSST
-317 TVDNVDM
+317 IDNIDM
-324 NNLVKEVNQVIMV
+324 DNLVTNVNNVV
-337 LKESVEWFLKFSEKA
+337 GALKDGVEWCVKFRETA
-352 TEFSN
+352 SN
-357 NNRPFSIGDALD
+357 FGAELGKTLGTDKVGNWLGDAGFFD
-369 SSGITDAVNN
+369 HIPGVYSNKQYQEQQQSVN
-379 NLPSWF
+379 
-385 FNLQTP
+385 
-391 KTRAAAQKAQAG
+391 G
-403 GQEGK
+403 
-408 TEWKRQGEESGKS
+408 
-421 FTEGAEDAIQ
+421 EGAGNKTSWKSTGKQDNQAFPPNAAKTIRDN
-431 QWYKN
+431 YK
-436 KYPNGVKDALRE
+436 KLYPNGIADALSDSNR
-448 EGTTVLS
+448 TILS
-455 SRGQG
+455 PNQVERSGG
-460 KPSATKQDPV
+460 KVKPI

-492 YQQEIRSIQ
+492 YQQEIRSIK
-501 EQTASLNAERD
+501 EQTASLDAERD

-522 DNGYAVEKA
+522 DNGFAVEKA

-543 EHLTLTPELTAE
+543 EHLTLTPKLIEE
-555 IERESESLA
+555 IENEATSLA
-564 KSVAS
+564 KSTAS
-569 KNQVIATQE
+569 RNELLAMQA
-578 KLKKSIEETKDIAKD
+578 KLKKSMEETKDVAKD
-593 FSRTLTDGLI
+593 FTRTFTDGLI
-603 NNKKFVD
+603 NGKNVVES
-610 ALGDAFLRLGQRFA
+610 LGDAILRLGQRLV
-624 DSAISTA
+624 DSGINLA
-631 IDNVFKL
+631 IDNFFKA
-638 RTTNTASNSGSNLF
+638 RTVNAASSGGGNFF
-652 SSLFGGLF
+652 SSIFGGLF

-665 ASGTANTGGMRGEP
+665 ASGTANTGGAKGEP
-679 IGIVHGQEAVIPLPN
+679 RGIVHGQEAVIPLPN
-694 GGKVPVQIFTGRQE
+694 GGKVPVQMYGGVSPKLGTPSPQKIAIHV
-708 TQTKPRLSEPAQRV
+708 EP
-722 NLSVHVAPSD
+722 SKF
-732 MFDVH
+732 FDVH
-737 VREIAQQVSQQNIRE
+737 VEEVSQKVVSSGIEQYDRVLDHTVGIKLANGRAMGRFE
-752 YHKNLPNL
+752 
-760 IGQTINE
+760 
-767 AQTKNRM
+767 

>member
-80 YASAEQTFSQSFKG
+80 YASAEQSFSQSFKG

-224 TILRAAANGIK
+224 TILRAAAIGIE

-246 LVLDGKLSNQAFFRG
+246 LVIDGKLSNEAFFRG
-261 IEVGAG
+261 IEIGAG
-267 QITQNLAGT
+267 EITKNLDGT
-276 STTVSQAMTNL
+276 SKTVAQSMTNL

-294 VGRFNKSAEATD
+294 VGRFNESTEATN
-306 TFGKALQELST
+306 TFGQALEELSNT
-317 TVDNVDM
+317 IDNIDM
-324 NNLVKEVNQVIMV
+324 DNLVTNVNNVISV
-337 LKESVEWFLKFSEKA
+337 LKDGAEWFIKFRETA
-352 TEFSN
+352 SN
-357 NNRPFSIGDALD
+357 FGAELGKNLGTDKVGNWLGDAGFFD
-369 SSGITDAVNN
+369 HIPGVYSNKQYQEQQQSVN
-379 NLPSWF
+379 
-385 FNLQTP
+385 
-391 KTRAAAQKAQAG
+391 G
-403 GQEGK
+403 
-408 TEWKRQGEESGKS
+408 
-421 FTEGAEDAIQ
+421 EGAGNKTSWKSTGKQDNQAFPPNAAKTIRDN
-431 QWYKN
+431 YK
-436 KYPNGVKDALRE
+436 KLYPNGIADALSDSNRTILSPNQVE
-448 EGTTVLS
+448 RPEGKV
-455 SRGQG
+455 
-460 KPSATKQDPV
+460 KPI

-564 KSVAS
+564 KSVAA

-624 DSAISTA
+624 DSDISTA

>member
-53 KDAERATTRINRAL
+53 RDAERATSRINRAL

-94 LFIGLAGAF
+94 AFIGLAGAF

-224 TILRAAANGIK
+224 TILRAAAIGIE

-246 LVLDGKLSNQAFFRG
+246 LVIDGKLSNEAFFRG
-261 IEVGAG
+261 IEIGAG
-267 QITQNLAGT
+267 EITKNLDGT
-276 STTVSQAMTNL
+276 SKTVAQSMTNL

-294 VGRFNKSAEATD
+294 VGRFNESTEATN
-306 TFGKALQELST
+306 TFGQALEELSST
-317 TVDNVDM
+317 IDNIDM
-324 NNLVKEVNQVIMV
+324 DNLVTNVNNVV
-337 LKESVEWFLKFSEKA
+337 GALKDGVEWCVKFRETASNFG
-352 TEFSN
+352 TELGKTLGTDKVGN
-357 NNRPFSIGDALD
+357 WLGDAGFFD
-369 SSGITDAVNN
+369 HIPGVYSNKQYQEQQQSVN
-379 NLPSWF
+379 
-385 FNLQTP
+385 
-391 KTRAAAQKAQAG
+391 G
-403 GQEGK
+403 
-408 TEWKRQGEESGKS
+408 
-421 FTEGAEDAIQ
+421 EGAGNKTSWKSTGKQDNQAFPPNAAKTIRDN
-431 QWYKN
+431 YK
-436 KYPNGVKDALRE
+436 KLYPNGIADALSDSNR
-448 EGTTVLS
+448 TILS
-455 SRGQG
+455 PNQVERSGG
-460 KPSATKQDPV
+460 KVKPI

-492 YQQEIRSIQ
+492 YQQEIRSIK
-501 EQTASLNAERD
+501 EQTASLDAERD

-522 DNGYAVEKA
+522 DNGFAVEKA

-543 EHLTLTPELTAE
+543 EHLTLTPKLIEE
-555 IERESESLA
+555 IENEATSLA
-564 KSVAS
+564 KSTAS
-569 KNQVIATQE
+569 RNELLAMQA
-578 KLKKSIEETKDIAKD
+578 KLKKSMEETKDVAKD
-593 FSRTLTDGLI
+593 FTRTFTDGLI
-603 NNKKFVD
+603 NGKNVVES
-610 ALGDAFLRLGQRFA
+610 LGDAILRLGQRLV
-624 DSAISTA
+624 DSGINLA
-631 IDNVFKL
+631 IDNFFKA
-638 RTTNTASNSGSNLF
+638 RTVNTASSGGGNFF
-652 SSLFGGLF
+652 SSIFGGLF

-665 ASGTANTGGMRGEP
+665 ASGTANTGGAKGEP
-679 IGIVHGQEAVIPLPN
+679 RGIVHGQEAVIPLPN
-694 GGKVPVQIFTGRQE
+694 GGKVPVQMYGGVSPKLGTPSPQKIAIHV
-708 TQTKPRLSEPAQRV
+708 EP
-722 NLSVHVAPSD
+722 SKF
-732 MFDVH
+732 FDVH
-737 VREIAQQVSQQNIRE
+737 VEEVSQKVVSSGIEQYDRVLDHTVGIKLANGRAMGRFE
-752 YHKNLPNL
+752 
-760 IGQTINE
+760 
-767 AQTKNRM
+767 

>member
-53 KDAERATTRINRAL
+53 RDAERATSRINRAL

-94 LFIGLAGAF
+94 AFIGLAGAF

-224 TILRAAANGIK
+224 TILRAAAIGIE

-246 LVLDGKLSNQAFFRG
+246 LVIDGKLSNEAFFRG
-261 IEVGAG
+261 IEIGAG
-267 QITQNLAGT
+267 EITKNLDGT
-276 STTVSQAMTNL
+276 SKTVAQSMTNL

-294 VGRFNKSAEATD
+294 VGRFNESTEATN
-306 TFGKALQELST
+306 TFGQALEELSST
-317 TVDNVDM
+317 IDNIDM
-324 NNLVKEVNQVIMV
+324 DNLVTNVNNVISV
-337 LKESVEWFLKFSEKA
+337 LKDGAEWFIKFRETA
-352 TEFSN
+352 SN
-357 NNRPFSIGDALD
+357 FGAELGKTLGTDKVGNWLGDAGFFD
-369 SSGITDAVNN
+369 HIPGVYSNKQYQEQQQSVN
-379 NLPSWF
+379 
-385 FNLQTP
+385 
-391 KTRAAAQKAQAG
+391 G
-403 GQEGK
+403 
-408 TEWKRQGEESGKS
+408 
-421 FTEGAEDAIQ
+421 EGAGNKTSWKSTGKQDNQAFPPNAAKTIRDN
-431 QWYKN
+431 YK
-436 KYPNGVKDALRE
+436 KLYPNGIADALSDSNRTILSPNQVE
-448 EGTTVLS
+448 RSEGKV
-455 SRGQG
+455 
-460 KPSATKQDPV
+460 KPI

-492 YQQEIRSIQ
+492 YQQEIRSIK
-501 EQTASLNAERD
+501 EQTASLDAERD

-522 DNGYAVEKA
+522 DNGFAVEKA

-543 EHLTLTPELTAE
+543 EHLTLTPKLIEE
-555 IERESESLA
+555 IENEATSLA
-564 KSVAS
+564 KSTAS
-569 KNQVIATQE
+569 RNELLAMQA
-578 KLKKSIEETKDIAKD
+578 KLKKSMEETKDVAKD
-593 FSRTLTDGLI
+593 FTRTFTDGLI
-603 NNKKFVD
+603 NGKNVVES
-610 ALGDAFLRLGQRFA
+610 LGDAILRLGQRLV
-624 DSAISTA
+624 DSGINLA
-631 IDNVFKL
+631 IDNFFKA
-638 RTTNTASNSGSNLF
+638 RTVNTASSGGGNFF
-652 SSLFGGLF
+652 SSIFGGLF

-665 ASGTANTGGMRGEP
+665 ASGTANTGGAKGEP
-679 IGIVHGQEAVIPLPN
+679 RGIVHGQEAVIPLPN
-694 GGKVPVQIFTGRQE
+694 GGKVPVQMYGGVSPKLGTPSPQKIAIHV
-708 TQTKPRLSEPAQRV
+708 EP
-722 NLSVHVAPSD
+722 SKF
-732 MFDVH
+732 FDVH
-737 VREIAQQVSQQNIRE
+737 VEEVSQKVVSSGIEQYDRVLD
-752 YHKNLPNL
+752 HTV
-760 IGQTINE
+760 G
-767 AQTKNRM
+767 TKLANGRAMGRFE

>member
-80 YASAEQTFSQSFKG
+80 YASAEQSFSQSFKG

-224 TILRAAANGIK
+224 TILRAAAIGIQ

-246 LVLDGKLSNQAFFRG
+246 LVIDGKLSNEAFFRG
-261 IEVGAG
+261 IEIGAG
-267 QITQNLAGT
+267 EITKNLDGT
-276 STTVSQAMTNL
+276 SKTVAQSMTNL

-294 VGRFNKSAEATD
+294 VGRFNESTEATN
-306 TFGKALQELST
+306 TFGQALEELSNT
-317 TVDNVDM
+317 IDNIDM
-324 NNLVKEVNQVIMV
+324 DNLVTNVNNVISV
-337 LKESVEWFLKFSEKA
+337 LKDGAEWFIKFRETA
-352 TEFSN
+352 SN
-357 NNRPFSIGDALD
+357 FGAELGKNLGTDKVGNWLGDAGFFD
-369 SSGITDAVNN
+369 HIPGVYSNKQYQEQQQSVN
-379 NLPSWF
+379 
-385 FNLQTP
+385 
-391 KTRAAAQKAQAG
+391 G
-403 GQEGK
+403 
-408 TEWKRQGEESGKS
+408 
-421 FTEGAEDAIQ
+421 EGADNKTSWKSTGKQDNQAFPPNAAKTIRDN
-431 QWYKN
+431 YK
-436 KYPNGVKDALRE
+436 KLYPNGVADALSDSNRTILRPNQVE
-448 EGTTVLS
+448 RPEGKV
-455 SRGQG
+455 
-460 KPSATKQDPV
+460 KPI

-638 RTTNTASNSGSNLF
+638 RTTSTASNSGSNLF

-737 VREIAQQVSQQNIRE
+737 VREIAQQVSQRNIRE

>member
-31 DSATGTYRLMKK
+31 DSATGTYRLIKK

-53 KDAERATTRINRAL
+53 RDAERATSRINRAL

-94 LFIGLAGAF
+94 AFIGLAGAF

-224 TILRAAANGIK
+224 TILRAAAIGIE

-246 LVLDGKLSNQAFFRG
+246 LVIDGKLSNEAFFRG
-261 IEVGAG
+261 IEIGAG
-267 QITQNLAGT
+267 EITKNLDGT
-276 STTVSQAMTNL
+276 SKTVAQSMTNL

-294 VGRFNKSAEATD
+294 VGRFNESTEATN
-306 TFGKALQELST
+306 TFGQALEELSST
-317 TVDNVDM
+317 IDNIDM
-324 NNLVKEVNQVIMV
+324 DNLVTNVNNVV
-337 LKESVEWFLKFSEKA
+337 GALKDGVEWCVKFRETASNFG
-352 TEFSN
+352 TELGKTLGTDKVGN
-357 NNRPFSIGDALD
+357 WLGDAGFFD
-369 SSGITDAVNN
+369 HIPGVYSNKQYQEQQQSVN
-379 NLPSWF
+379 
-385 FNLQTP
+385 
-391 KTRAAAQKAQAG
+391 G
-403 GQEGK
+403 
-408 TEWKRQGEESGKS
+408 
-421 FTEGAEDAIQ
+421 EGAGNKTSWKSTGKQDNQAFPPNAAKTIRDN
-431 QWYKN
+431 YK
-436 KYPNGVKDALRE
+436 KLYPNGIADALSDSNRTILSPNQVE
-448 EGTTVLS
+448 RSEGKV
-455 SRGQG
+455 
-460 KPSATKQDPV
+460 KPI

-492 YQQEIRSIQ
+492 YQQEIRSIK
-501 EQTASLNAERD
+501 EQTASLDAERD

-522 DNGYAVEKA
+522 DNGFAVEKA

-543 EHLTLTPELTAE
+543 EHLTLTPKLIEE
-555 IERESESLA
+555 IENEATSLA
-564 KSVAS
+564 KSTAS
-569 KNQVIATQE
+569 RNELLAMQA
-578 KLKKSIEETKDIAKD
+578 KLKKSMEETKDVAKD
-593 FSRTLTDGLI
+593 FTRTFTDGLI
-603 NNKKFVD
+603 NGKNVVES
-610 ALGDAFLRLGQRFA
+610 LGDAILRLGQRLV
-624 DSAISTA
+624 DSGINLA
-631 IDNVFKL
+631 IDNFFKA
-638 RTTNTASNSGSNLF
+638 RTVNTASSGGGNFF
-652 SSLFGGLF
+652 SSIFGGLF

-665 ASGTANTGGMRGEP
+665 ASGTANTGGAKGEP
-679 IGIVHGQEAVIPLPN
+679 RGIVHGQEAVIPLPN
-694 GGKVPVQIFTGRQE
+694 GGKVPVQMYGGVSPKLGTPSPQKIAIHV
-708 TQTKPRLSEPAQRV
+708 EP
-722 NLSVHVAPSD
+722 SKF
-732 MFDVH
+732 FDVH
-737 VREIAQQVSQQNIRE
+737 VEEVSQKVVSSGIEQYDRVLD
-752 YHKNLPNL
+752 HTV
-760 IGQTINE
+760 G
-767 AQTKNRM
+767 TKLANGRAMGRFE

>member
-53 KDAERATTRINRAL
+53 RDAERATSRINRAL

-94 LFIGLAGAF
+94 AFIGLAGAF

-224 TILRAAANGIK
+224 TILRAAAIGIE

-246 LVLDGKLSNQAFFRG
+246 LVIDGKLSNEAFFRG
-261 IEVGAG
+261 IEIGAG
-267 QITQNLAGT
+267 EITKNLDGT
-276 STTVSQAMTNL
+276 SKTVAQSMTNL

-294 VGRFNKSAEATD
+294 VGRFNESTEATN
-306 TFGKALQELST
+306 TFGQALEELSST
-317 TVDNVDM
+317 IDNIDM
-324 NNLVKEVNQVIMV
+324 DNLVTNVNNVV
-337 LKESVEWFLKFSEKA
+337 GALKDGVEWCVKFRETA
-352 TEFSN
+352 SN
-357 NNRPFSIGDALD
+357 FGAELGKTLGTDKVGNWLGDAGFFD
-369 SSGITDAVNN
+369 HIPGVYSNKQYQEQQQSVN
-379 NLPSWF
+379 
-385 FNLQTP
+385 
-391 KTRAAAQKAQAG
+391 G
-403 GQEGK
+403 
-408 TEWKRQGEESGKS
+408 
-421 FTEGAEDAIQ
+421 EGAGNKTSWKSTGKQDNQAFPPNAAKTIRDN
-431 QWYKN
+431 YK
-436 KYPNGVKDALRE
+436 KLYPNGIADALSDSNRTILSPNQVE
-448 EGTTVLS
+448 RSEGKV
-455 SRGQG
+455 
-460 KPSATKQDPV
+460 KPI

-492 YQQEIRSIQ
+492 YQQEIRSIK
-501 EQTASLNAERD
+501 EQTASLDAERD

-522 DNGYAVEKA
+522 DNGFAVEKA

-543 EHLTLTPELTAE
+543 EHLTLTPKLIEE
-555 IERESESLA
+555 IENEATSLA
-564 KSVAS
+564 KSTAS
-569 KNQVIATQE
+569 RNELLAMQA
-578 KLKKSIEETKDIAKD
+578 KLKKSMEETKDVAKD
-593 FSRTLTDGLI
+593 FTRTFTDGLI
-603 NNKKFVD
+603 NGKNVVES
-610 ALGDAFLRLGQRFA
+610 LGDAILRLGQRLV
-624 DSAISTA
+624 DSGINLA
-631 IDNVFKL
+631 IDNFFKA
-638 RTTNTASNSGSNLF
+638 RTVNTASSGGGSFF
-652 SSLFGGLF
+652 SSIFGGLF

-665 ASGTANTGGMRGEP
+665 ASGTANTGGAKGEP
-679 IGIVHGQEAVIPLPN
+679 RGIVHGQEAVIPLPN
-694 GGKVPVQIFTGRQE
+694 GGKVPVQMYGGVSPKLGTPSSQKIAIHV
-708 TQTKPRLSEPAQRV
+708 EP
-722 NLSVHVAPSD
+722 SKF
-732 MFDVH
+732 FDVH
-737 VREIAQQVSQQNIRE
+737 VEEVSQKVVSSGIEQYDRVLDHTVGIKLANGRAMGRFE
-752 YHKNLPNL
+752 
-760 IGQTINE
+760 
-767 AQTKNRM
+767 

>member
-80 YASAEQTFSQSFKG
+80 YASVEQSFSQSFKG

-224 TILRAAANGIK
+224 TILRAAAIGIQ

-246 LVLDGKLSNQAFFRG
+246 LVIDGKLSNEAFFRG
-261 IEVGAG
+261 IEIGAG
-267 QITQNLAGT
+267 EITKNLDGT
-276 STTVSQAMTNL
+276 SKTVAQSMTNL

-294 VGRFNKSAEATD
+294 VGRFNESTEATN
-306 TFGKALQELST
+306 TFGQALEELSNT
-317 TVDNVDM
+317 IDNIDM
-324 NNLVKEVNQVIMV
+324 DNLVTNVNNVISV
-337 LKESVEWFLKFSEKA
+337 LKDGAEWFIKFRETA
-352 TEFSN
+352 SN
-357 NNRPFSIGDALD
+357 FGAELGKNLGTDKVGNWLGDAGFFD
-369 SSGITDAVNN
+369 HIPGVYSNKQYQEQQQSVN
-379 NLPSWF
+379 
-385 FNLQTP
+385 
-391 KTRAAAQKAQAG
+391 G
-403 GQEGK
+403 
-408 TEWKRQGEESGKS
+408 
-421 FTEGAEDAIQ
+421 EGAGNKTSWKSTGKQDNQAFPPNAAKTIRDN
-431 QWYKN
+431 YK
-436 KYPNGVKDALRE
+436 KLYPNGIADALSDSNRTILSPNQVE
-448 EGTTVLS
+448 RSEGKV
-455 SRGQG
+455 
-460 KPSATKQDPV
+460 KPI

-492 YQQEIRSIQ
+492 YQQEIRSIK
-501 EQTASLNAERD
+501 EQTASLDAERD

-522 DNGYAVEKA
+522 DNGFAVEKA

-564 KSVAS
+564 KSVAA

-665 ASGTANTGGMRGEP
+665 AAGTANTGGMRGEP

-737 VREIAQQVSQQNIRE
+737 VREIAQQVSQRNIRE

>member
-80 YASAEQTFSQSFKG
+80 YASAEQSFSQSFKG

-224 TILRAAANGIK
+224 TILRAAAIGIQ

-246 LVLDGKLSNQAFFRG
+246 LVIDGKLSNEAFFRG
-261 IEVGAG
+261 IEIGAG
-267 QITQNLAGT
+267 EITKNLDGT
-276 STTVSQAMTNL
+276 SKTVAQSMTNL

-294 VGRFNKSAEATD
+294 VGRFNESTEATN
-306 TFGKALQELST
+306 TFGQALEELSNT
-317 TVDNVDM
+317 IDNIDM
-324 NNLVKEVNQVIMV
+324 DNLVTNVNNVISV
-337 LKESVEWFLKFSEKA
+337 LKDGAEWFIKFRETA
-352 TEFSN
+352 SN
-357 NNRPFSIGDALD
+357 FGAELGKNLGTDKVGNWLGDAGFFD
-369 SSGITDAVNN
+369 HIPGVYSNKQYQEQQQSVN
-379 NLPSWF
+379 
-385 FNLQTP
+385 
-391 KTRAAAQKAQAG
+391 G
-403 GQEGK
+403 
-408 TEWKRQGEESGKS
+408 
-421 FTEGAEDAIQ
+421 EGADNKTSWKSTGKQDNQAFPPNAAKTIRDN
-431 QWYKN
+431 YK
-436 KYPNGVKDALRE
+436 KLYPNGIADALSDSNR
-448 EGTTVLS
+448 TILS
-455 SRGQG
+455 PNQVERSGG
-460 KPSATKQDPV
+460 KVKPI

-737 VREIAQQVSQQNIRE
+737 VREIAQQVSQRNIRE

>member
-53 KDAERATTRINRAL
+53 RDAERATSRINRAL

-94 LFIGLAGAF
+94 AFIGLAGAF

-224 TILRAAANGIK
+224 TILRAAAIGIE

-246 LVLDGKLSNQAFFRG
+246 LVIDGKLSNEAFFRG
-261 IEVGAG
+261 IEIGAG
-267 QITQNLAGT
+267 EITKNLDGT
-276 STTVSQAMTNL
+276 SKTVAQSMTNL

-294 VGRFNKSAEATD
+294 VGRFNESTEATN
-306 TFGKALQELST
+306 TFGQALEELSST
-317 TVDNVDM
+317 IDNIDM
-324 NNLVKEVNQVIMV
+324 DNLVTNVNNVV
-337 LKESVEWFLKFSEKA
+337 GALKDGVEWCVKFRETA
-352 TEFSN
+352 SN
-357 NNRPFSIGDALD
+357 FGAELGKTLGTDKVGNWLGDAGFFD
-369 SSGITDAVNN
+369 HIPGVYSNKQYQEQQQSVN
-379 NLPSWF
+379 
-385 FNLQTP
+385 
-391 KTRAAAQKAQAG
+391 G
-403 GQEGK
+403 
-408 TEWKRQGEESGKS
+408 
-421 FTEGAEDAIQ
+421 EGAGNKTSWKSTGKQDNQAFPPNAAKTIRDN
-431 QWYKN
+431 YK
-436 KYPNGVKDALRE
+436 KLYPNGIADALSDSNRTILSPNQVE
-448 EGTTVLS
+448 RSEGKV
-455 SRGQG
+455 
-460 KPSATKQDPV
+460 KPV

-492 YQQEIRSIQ
+492 YQQEIRSIK
-501 EQTASLNAERD
+501 EQTASLDAERD

-522 DNGYAVEKA
+522 DNGFAVEKA

-543 EHLTLTPELTAE
+543 EHLTLTPKLIEE
-555 IERESESLA
+555 IENEATSLA
-564 KSVAS
+564 KSTAS
-569 KNQVIATQE
+569 RNELLAMQA
-578 KLKKSIEETKDIAKD
+578 KLKKSMEETKDVAKD
-593 FSRTLTDGLI
+593 FTRTFTDGLI
-603 NNKKFVD
+603 NGKNVVES
-610 ALGDAFLRLGQRFA
+610 LGDAILRLGQRLV
-624 DSAISTA
+624 DSGINLA
-631 IDNVFKL
+631 IDNFFKA
-638 RTTNTASNSGSNLF
+638 RTVNTASSGGGNFF
-652 SSLFGGLF
+652 SSIFGGLF

-665 ASGTANTGGMRGEP
+665 ASGTANTGGAKGEP
-679 IGIVHGQEAVIPLPN
+679 RGIVHGQEAVIPLPN
-694 GGKVPVQIFTGRQE
+694 GGKVPVQMYGGVSPKLGTPSPQKIAIHV
-708 TQTKPRLSEPAQRV
+708 EP
-722 NLSVHVAPSD
+722 SKF
-732 MFDVH
+732 FDVH
-737 VREIAQQVSQQNIRE
+737 VEEVSQKVVSSGIEQYDRVLDHTVGIKLANGRAMGRFE
-752 YHKNLPNL
+752 
-760 IGQTINE
+760 
-767 AQTKNRM
+767 

>member
-53 KDAERATTRINRAL
+53 RDAERATSRINRAL

-94 LFIGLAGAF
+94 AFIGLAGAF

-224 TILRAAANGIK
+224 TILRAAAIGIE

-246 LVLDGKLSNQAFFRG
+246 LVIDGKLSNEAFFRG
-261 IEVGAG
+261 IEIGAG
-267 QITQNLAGT
+267 EITKNLDGT
-276 STTVSQAMTNL
+276 SKTVAQSMTNL

-294 VGRFNKSAEATD
+294 VGRFNESTEATN
-306 TFGKALQELST
+306 TFGQALEELSST
-317 TVDNVDM
+317 IDNIDM
-324 NNLVKEVNQVIMV
+324 DNLVTNVNNVV
-337 LKESVEWFLKFSEKA
+337 GALKDGVEWCVKFRETASNFG
-352 TEFSN
+352 TELGKTLGTDKVGNWLGDAGFFDHIPGVYSN
-357 NNRPFSIGDALD
+357 KQYQEQQQSVNGEGAGNKTSWKSIGKQDNQAFPPN
-369 SSGITDAVNN
+369 AA
-379 NLPSWF
+379 
-385 FNLQTP
+385 
-391 KTRAAAQKAQAG
+391 KTIR
-403 GQEGK
+403 
-408 TEWKRQGEESGKS
+408 
-421 FTEGAEDAIQ
+421 DN
-431 QWYKN
+431 YK
-436 KYPNGVKDALRE
+436 KLYPNGIADALSDSNR
-448 EGTTVLS
+448 TILS
-455 SRGQG
+455 PNQVERSGG
-460 KPSATKQDPV
+460 KVKPI

-492 YQQEIRSIQ
+492 YQQEIRSIK
-501 EQTASLNAERD
+501 EQTASLDAERD

-522 DNGYAVEKA
+522 DNGFAVEKA

-543 EHLTLTPELTAE
+543 EHLTLTPKLIEE
-555 IERESESLA
+555 IENEATSLA
-564 KSVAS
+564 KSTAS
-569 KNQVIATQE
+569 RNELLAMQA
-578 KLKKSIEETKDIAKD
+578 KLKKSMEETKDVAKD
-593 FSRTLTDGLI
+593 FTRTFTDGLI
-603 NNKKFVD
+603 NGKNVVES
-610 ALGDAFLRLGQRFA
+610 LGDAILRLGQRLV
-624 DSAISTA
+624 DSGINLA
-631 IDNVFKL
+631 IDNFFKA
-638 RTTNTASNSGSNLF
+638 RTVNTASSGGGNFF
-652 SSLFGGLF
+652 SSIFGGLF

-665 ASGTANTGGMRGEP
+665 ASGTANTGGAKGEP
-679 IGIVHGQEAVIPLPN
+679 RGIVHGQEAVIPLPN
-694 GGKVPVQIFTGRQE
+694 GGKVPVQMYGGVSPKLGTPSPQKIAIHV
-708 TQTKPRLSEPAQRV
+708 EP
-722 NLSVHVAPSD
+722 SKF
-732 MFDVH
+732 FDVH
-737 VREIAQQVSQQNIRE
+737 VEEVSQKVVSSGIEQYDRVLDHTVGIKLANGRAMGRFE
-752 YHKNLPNL
+752 
-760 IGQTINE
+760 
-767 AQTKNRM
+767 

>member
-53 KDAERATTRINRAL
+53 RDAERATSRINRAL

-94 LFIGLAGAF
+94 AFIGLAGAF

-224 TILRAAANGIK
+224 TILRAAAIGIE

-246 LVLDGKLSNQAFFRG
+246 LVIDGKLSNEAFFRG
-261 IEVGAG
+261 IEIGAG
-267 QITQNLAGT
+267 EITKNLDGT
-276 STTVSQAMTNL
+276 SKTVAQSMTNL

-294 VGRFNKSAEATD
+294 VGRFNESTEATN
-306 TFGKALQELST
+306 TFGQALEELSST
-317 TVDNVDM
+317 IDNIDM
-324 NNLVKEVNQVIMV
+324 DNLVTNVNNVV
-337 LKESVEWFLKFSEKA
+337 CALKDGVEWCVKFRETASNFG
-352 TEFSN
+352 TELGKTLGTDKVGN
-357 NNRPFSIGDALD
+357 WLGDAGFFD
-369 SSGITDAVNN
+369 HIPGVYSNKQYQEQQQSVN
-379 NLPSWF
+379 
-385 FNLQTP
+385 
-391 KTRAAAQKAQAG
+391 G
-403 GQEGK
+403 
-408 TEWKRQGEESGKS
+408 
-421 FTEGAEDAIQ
+421 EGAGNKTSWKSTGKQDNQAFPPNAAKTIRDN
-431 QWYKN
+431 YK
-436 KYPNGVKDALRE
+436 KLYPNGIADALSDSNR
-448 EGTTVLS
+448 TILS
-455 SRGQG
+455 PNQVERSGG
-460 KPSATKQDPV
+460 KVKPI

-492 YQQEIRSIQ
+492 YQQEIRSIK
-501 EQTASLNAERD
+501 EQTASLDAERD

-522 DNGYAVEKA
+522 DNGFAVEKA

-543 EHLTLTPELTAE
+543 EHLTLTPKLIEE
-555 IERESESLA
+555 IENEATSLA
-564 KSVAS
+564 KSTAS
-569 KNQVIATQE
+569 RNELLAMQA
-578 KLKKSIEETKDIAKD
+578 KLKKSMEETKDVAKD
-593 FSRTLTDGLI
+593 FTRTFTDGLI
-603 NNKKFVD
+603 NGKNVVES
-610 ALGDAFLRLGQRFA
+610 LGDAILRLGQRLV
-624 DSAISTA
+624 DSGINLA
-631 IDNVFKL
+631 IDNFFKA
-638 RTTNTASNSGSNLF
+638 RTVNTASSGGGNFF
-652 SSLFGGLF
+652 SSIFGGLF

-665 ASGTANTGGMRGEP
+665 ASGTANTGGAKGEP
-679 IGIVHGQEAVIPLPN
+679 RGIVHGQEAVIPLPN
-694 GGKVPVQIFTGRQE
+694 GGKVPVQMYGGVSPKLGTPSPQKIAIHV
-708 TQTKPRLSEPAQRV
+708 EP
-722 NLSVHVAPSD
+722 SKF
-732 MFDVH
+732 FDVH
-737 VREIAQQVSQQNIRE
+737 VEEVSQKVVSSGIEQYDRVLDHTVGIKLANGRAMGRFE
-752 YHKNLPNL
+752 
-760 IGQTINE
+760 
-767 AQTKNRM
+767 